1 MPEHPY
7 RHQPQRAFW
16 SQSVAKSFDPVAVIT
31 SHQPLI
37 GQSDRVMSAG
47 SCFASNLIPWLDRS
61 GIEYVRTE
69 LPPQVF
75 RWLPENLGYR
85 NFSAAYGNI
94 YTARHFRQLL
104 QRCLSFFAPAEDRW
118 YQDAFVV
125 DPFRPGLRYPAR
137 SDEEFDLLT
146 RQHLDAVI
154 EAVKQSTVLV
164 FTLGLTEGWCS
175 TIDGAAF
182 PACPGTIAGEFDPGR
197 HEFKNF
203 SVDEVTDDMVQAV
216 DLITSINPSLRLILT
231 VSPVPLVATATD
243 QHVLTATTY
252 SKAVLRVAAE
262 QVCRARDRVEY
273 FPAYELVTGPQA
285 PHEFY
290 AADRR
295 DVTEQ
300 AVAVDMGALFGDQVV
315 ESEAKDPPVV
325 ESRSDGPDAQ
335 TLSQAISNAECDEV
349 MMDWRSDH

>member
-7 RHQPQRAFW
+7 RTQPTRAFW
-16 SQSVAKSFDPVAVIT
+16 SRAVATAYEPAAVIT
-31 SHQPLI
+31 SHEKLLNHH
-37 GQSDRVMSAG
+37 DRVMSAG
-47 SCFASNLIPWLDRS
+47 SCFASNLVPWLERS

-69 LPPQVF
+69 VPPPAF
-75 RWLPENLGYR
+75 DWLPENLGYR

-94 YTARHFRQLL
+94 YTARHLRQLL
-104 QRCLSFFAPAEDRW
+104 ERSLSLFAPAEDRW
-118 YQDAFVV
+118 YQGAFVI

-154 EAVKQSTVLV
+154 EAIRRSTVLV

-175 TIDGAAF
+175 RVDGATF
-182 PACPGTIAGEFDPGR
+182 PGCPGTIAGTFDPGK

-203 SVDEVTDDMVQAV
+203 SVDEVTDDLLVAV
-216 DLITSINPSLRLILT
+216 DLARSINPSLRLILT

-262 QVCRARDRVEY
+262 QVCRTRDRVDY

-285 PHEFY
+285 PYEFY

-295 DVTEQ
+295 DVTDAAIAE
-300 AVAVDMGALFGDQVV
+300 AMGALFGPETAGS
-315 ESEAKDPPVV
+315 ESQDPPVV
-325 ESRSDGPDAQ
+325 EGRRGGGDAQ
-335 TLSQAISNAECDEV
+335 TLSRAISEAECDEV
-349 MMDWRSDH
+349 MMDWNPAS